1 MPQFFQ
7 TLMGELT
14 NTLLRLGV
22 LASLTFLG
30 ACANVWVDAEGNR
43 HVSGLMHLTLSPT
56 YPPAAAETL
65 RVRTI
70 GFSWT
75 SADAGSALL
84 LGYGDTTL
92 GFLRNNVCIAPN
104 ATQPETSQ

>member
-1 MPQFFQ
+1 MVGDWDPLGMRGTVSRTLIFKDVFVPEDEMLMPRGVYFQ
-7 TLMGELT
+7 AAQRWPHM
-14 NTLLRLGV
+14 
-22 LASLTFLG
+22 F
-30 ACANVWVDAEGNR
+30 
-43 HVSGLMHLTLSPT
+43 LTLSPT

-104 ATQPETSQ
+104 ATQPETPQ

>member
-1 MPQFFQ
+1 MPLFFK
-7 TLMGELT
+7 TLMGGPRDP
-14 NTLLRLGV
+14 LLRLGA

-43 HVSGLMHLTLSPT
+43 HIWGLMHLTLSPT
-56 YPPAAAETL
+56 QPPAAAETL
-65 RVRTI
+65 RVRTL
-70 GFSWT
+70 GLSWT
-75 SADAGSALL
+75 RADAGSALL

-104 ATQPETSQ
+104 AIRPETSQ